1 MKRLIIRLA
10 DLAVTGAL
18 KLLDAI
24 FPEPTD
30 DLMAVAR
37 AAGVTVEQQEQLD
50 YHRAACELAEMSARS
65 RSAQHE
71 ADFEAWRQE
80 CLARGEQA

>member
-1 MKRLIIRLA
+1 
-10 DLAVTGAL
+10 VTGAL

-37 AAGVTVEQQEQLD
+37 AAGVTVEQQEQLE
-50 YHRAACELAEMSARS
+50 YHRAACEVIELMAATRAAE
-65 RSAQHE
+65 HE
-71 ADFEAWRQE
+71 ADFEAWRLE
-80 CLARGEQA
+80 YVTGER